1 MDRVVELVVRPAKTR
16 ELKVQRLA
24 PVAHAGT
31 GVEAITS
38 AGVLLLATVDIQLVV
53 EDQAEAAAFR
63 LIVITLGFGGAL
75 HVPGQDRHQ

>member
-1 MDRVVELVVRPAKTR
+1 MNGVIKLVVRPAKTR

-38 AGVLLLATVDIQLVV
+38 AGVLFLATVDIELVI
-53 EDQAEAAAFR
+53 EDQTEAAAFR
-63 LIVITLGFGGAL
+63 LIVETLGFSCAL
-75 HVPGQDRHQ
+75 DILGQDRHQ